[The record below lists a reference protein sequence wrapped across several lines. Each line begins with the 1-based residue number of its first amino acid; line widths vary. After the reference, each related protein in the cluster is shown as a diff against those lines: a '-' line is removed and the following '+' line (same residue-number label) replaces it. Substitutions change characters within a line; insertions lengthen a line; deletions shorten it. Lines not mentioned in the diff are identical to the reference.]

1 MCILHAYQLRKIIYQ
16 HAGIVATA
24 VNSNVST
31 VVIIVPEDANST
43 CRQLKK
49 LDRKT
54 RKRLDLELETI
65 STFCDEKLRYA
76 HLGTPHEPNFG
87 HPQLFLGWDSQLGV
101 NRAFVQNFILNT
113 MVFVFRA
120 SIQIILLQK

>member
-1 MCILHAYQLRKIIYQ
+1 MPFFGGSLRSPLYEILIREILICE
-16 HAGIVATA
+16 
-24 VNSNVST
+24 VS
-31 VVIIVPEDANST
+31 
-43 CRQLKK
+43 L
-49 LDRKT
+49 
-54 RKRLDLELETI
+54 
-65 STFCDEKLRYA
+65 YA

-120 SIQIILLQK
+120 PIQIPSLLIFHQSLR